1 MAKKLWDGDTYREA
15 VVKYLADN
23 KVDLKGKL
31 NYQFGIFTGT
41 TLVFIYEMFR
51 KYGLDVEGIL
61 AFDSFEGL
69 PDEQPGVPRNEIWNR
84 HEFNMKYV
92 FGTQSIDA
100 IIAKIEAELPD
111 HGIPIRW
118 YAGYFSEVLTPAFL
132 KAHPPMPAFWV
143 DLDVDLYIS
152 AKQVLEYML
161 EHKLILPGTVISY
174 DDWGGTEEYKG
185 GESLAHKEACERF
198 KVKCD
203 EIHTYTNGPHT
214 QKAFVVRSIGK

>member
-1 MAKKLWDGDTYREA
+1 MRKLYEFDTYREA
-15 VVKYLADN
+15 VVKYLAEN
-23 KVDLKGKL
+23 KVDLKGKH

-51 KYGLDVEGIL
+51 KYGLDVEAIL

-69 PDEQPGVPRNEIWNR
+69 PEEQAGIPRDEEWSR
-84 HEFNMKYV
+84 HNFNMKKV
-92 FGTQSIDA
+92 FNTDNIDT
-100 IIAKIEAELPD
+100 IISRIEAELPD
-111 HGIPIRW
+111 MDIQLQWH
-118 YAGYFSEVLTPAFL
+118 AGYFSDVLTPSFVKTYRA
-132 KAHPPMPAFWV
+132 KPAFWV

-152 AKQVLEYML
+152 AKQVLDYML

-174 DDWGGTEEYKG
+174 DDWGGTEEFKG

-203 EIHTYTNGPHT
+203 EIHSYTNGPHT
-214 QKAFVVRSIGK
+214 QKAFVVRSIGA